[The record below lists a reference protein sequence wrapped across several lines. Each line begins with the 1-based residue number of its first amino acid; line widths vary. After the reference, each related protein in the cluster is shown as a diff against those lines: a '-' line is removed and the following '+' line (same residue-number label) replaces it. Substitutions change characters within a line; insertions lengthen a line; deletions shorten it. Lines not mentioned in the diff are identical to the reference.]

1 MCFFV
6 VYFVVEG
13 FDRSE
18 EDDDNCCYD
27 DVGLDLWEIGCKF
40 CFVIIYF
47 GGFRKVWVSQFNGK
61 FGIIIQFE

>member
-13 FDRSE
+13 FDGSE

-27 DVGLDLWEIGCKF
+27 DVGLDLWEIGWKF

-47 GGFRKVWVSQFNGK
+47 GGFRKVWVS
-61 FGIIIQFE
+61 